1 MSAKIKK
8 ISSQDQLKRV
18 LADYQNLKKRIVVEK
33 QAYVKFASASILDKF
48 LPILDDL
55 YRAQKHL
62 KDSGIK
68 IIIEQ
73 FNSLLQSESVTP
85 TKVFHQE
92 FDPQT
97 MDCVELTKGS
107 KNKVIEVVQTGYMLN
122 DQILRPAKV
131 KVGKGNK

>member
-1 MSAKIKK
+1 MKTKK
-8 ISSQDQLKRV
+8 PSSQDQLKRA
-18 LADYQNLKKRIVVEK
+18 LADYQNLKKRIALEK
-33 QAYVKFASASILDKF
+33 QAYARFASASILDKF

-62 KDSGIK
+62 KDDGIK

-73 FNSLLQSESVTP
+73 FNSILQSESVTP
-85 TKVFHQE
+85 IKTLHQT

-97 MDCVELTKGS
+97 MDCIELTKGL
-107 KNKVIEVVQTGYMLN
+107 KNKVIEVIQTGYMLN

-131 KVGKGNK
+131 KVGKGKNK